1 MRRILCALL
10 VGVMTVFLSAQ
21 AQILSTHE
29 IVRML
34 SAQGDVTASVM
45 YPALGQWQLE
55 LYNLPNRTD
64 FFSAQYLVDA
74 DENGKFEVGLDP
86 VYEITGQPKLVTAH
100 ATAFCGSPQPFVE
113 IRVQAIVD
121 FQITRNGQPQGGKQ
135 SGTILF
141 LASGDLRGPWLMML
155 SVDFDNDGTS
165 EGVLGVSTRFALP
178 LIPPKCP

>member
-21 AQILSTHE
+21 AQTLSTHE

-34 SAQGDVTASVM
+34 SAQGDVTAADLQ
-45 YPALGQWQLE
+45 PALGQWQLE
-55 LYNLPNRTD
+55 LYNLPNKTD

-86 VYEITGQPKLVTAH
+86 VYEITGQPRLVTAH

-141 LASGDLRGPWLMML
+141 LASGDVRGPWTMVL
-155 SVDFDNDGTS
+155 SVDLDNDGTS
-165 EGVLGVSTRFALP
+165 EGVLGVSTRFAVPIL
-178 LIPPKCP
+178 LPKCP

>member
-21 AQILSTHE
+21 AQTLSTHE

-34 SAQGDVTASVM
+34 SAQGDVTAADLQ
-45 YPALGQWQLE
+45 PALGQWQLE
-55 LYNLPNRTD
+55 LYNLPNKTD

-86 VYEITGQPKLVTAH
+86 VYEITGQPRLVTAH

-141 LASGDLRGPWLMML
+141 LASGDLRGPWTMML
-155 SVDFDNDGTS
+155 SVDLDNDGTS
-165 EGVLGVSTRFALP
+165 EGVLGVSTRFAVPIL
-178 LIPPKCP
+178 LPKCP

>member
-29 IVRML
+29 IVRIL
-34 SAQGDVTASVM
+34 SAQGDVTASDM

-100 ATAFCGSPQPFVE
+100 ATAFCGSPVPFVE

-121 FQITRNGQPQGGKQ
+121 LQVTRNGQPQGGKQ
-135 SGTILF
+135 AGTILF
-141 LASGDLRGPWLMML
+141 LASGDLRGPWVMML
-155 SVDFDNDGTS
+155 SVDLDNDGMS

-178 LIPPKCP
+178 IIPPQCP

>member
-10 VGVMTVFLSAQ
+10 VGVTVVFLSAQ

-29 IVRML
+29 IVRIL
-34 SAQGDVTASVM
+34 SAQGDVTASDM
-45 YPALGQWQLE
+45 YPALGHWQLE
-55 LYNLPNRTD
+55 LYNLPNKTD

-74 DENGKFEVGLDP
+74 DENGKFEVGPDP

-100 ATAFCGSPQPFVE
+100 ATVFCTSPAPFVE
-113 IRVQAIVD
+113 IRVHVIAD
-121 FQITRNGQPQGGKQ
+121 FQVSRNGQPQGGKQ

-165 EGVLGVSTRFALP
+165 DGVLGVSTRFALP